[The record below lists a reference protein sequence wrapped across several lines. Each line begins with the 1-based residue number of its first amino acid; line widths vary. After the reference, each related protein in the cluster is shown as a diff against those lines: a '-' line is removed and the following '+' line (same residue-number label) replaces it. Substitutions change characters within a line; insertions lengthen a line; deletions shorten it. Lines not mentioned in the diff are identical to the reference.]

1 MTIADT
7 GQNEET
13 RFVVTSRIVYPKD
26 KDGNII
32 WPEWMQKEKP
42 EDVVSRLE
50 HSGKASARPELEN
63 CQDPKRG

>member
-13 RFVVTSRIVYPKD
+13 KFVFEKRFVYPKD

-32 WPEWMQKEKP
+32 WPEWMQEKKP
-42 EDVVSRLE
+42 Q
-50 HSGKASARPELEN
+50 A
-63 CQDPKRG
+63 